1 VILALLDEAVE
12 SQARRAMACEV
23 MGVSARMVERWRKQG
38 LVGKDQDQRF
48 GPKTEP
54 ANKLSGSERKAILRV
69 INTPRFRDMS
79 PNQIVPLLAD
89 VGIYIGSESTIH
101 RVMREEKLLTHR
113 GRAKAPQRRGPNA
126 HLATG
131 PNQVWSWDITYLKS
145 PVRGIFFYLYMIMD
159 VWSRKIVGWEVNE
172 VESAELAAELFTKTC
187 LAMAIDPYGI
197 VLHADNGGPMRG
209 ATMVVT
215 LEKLGVLASWS
226 RPSVSNDNPYSEALF
241 RTFKYRPDYPHGPF
255 ENVEE
260 ARRWVMS
267 FVLWYNTTHLHSG
280 IRFVT
285 PDDRHFGREK
295 AILARRRVVYAKA
308 RAEHPERWTT
318 KTRNWDRVAE
328 VTLNPPKVKKEK
340 TEAQKEAA

>member
-1 VILALLDEAVE
+1 LILALLDEAVANK
-12 SQARRAMACEV
+12 ARRAMACEA
-23 MGVSARMVERWRKQG
+23 MGISPRMQERWRS
-38 LVGKDQDQRF
+38 LEREGKNQDRRY
-48 GPKTEP
+48 GPNTEP
-54 ANKLSGSERKAILRV
+54 ANKMSASERKEILRM

-89 VGIYIGSESTIH
+89 LGIYIGSESTIH

-145 PVRGIFFYLYMIMD
+145 PVRGIFFYLYLIMD

-172 VESAELAAELFTKTC
+172 AESAELAAELFTTTC
-187 LAMAIDPYGI
+187 LAMAIDPDGI
-197 VLHADNGGPMRG
+197 VLHADNGGPMKG
-209 ATMVVT
+209 ATMVAT

-241 RTFKYRPDYPHGPF
+241 KTIKYRPDYPHGPF
-255 ENVEE
+255 ANVEE
-260 ARRWVMS
+260 ARRWIAV
-267 FVLWYNTTHLHSG
+267 FVLWYNTEHLHSG
-280 IRFVT
+280 IRFIT

-295 AILARRRVVYAKA
+295 AILARRHQVYATA
-308 RAEHPERWTT
+308 RTEHPERWTRG
-318 KTRNWDRVAE
+318 TRNWNQVDIVE
-328 VTLNPPKVKKEK
+328 LNPPKTRDEK
-340 TEAQKEAA
+340 NETQKAAA